1 MRQQALLAAASGI
14 AGNAIEL
21 DGLRLASLTVA
32 DAGSADDLRALAMD
46 VRARLGDAGPVV
58 VALAADLDGR
68 PSIVVATNG
77 PARDA
82 VLVAGDLCLLYTSD
96 AADE

>member
-82 VLVAGDLCLLYTSD
+82 GLRAGDLCLLYTSD